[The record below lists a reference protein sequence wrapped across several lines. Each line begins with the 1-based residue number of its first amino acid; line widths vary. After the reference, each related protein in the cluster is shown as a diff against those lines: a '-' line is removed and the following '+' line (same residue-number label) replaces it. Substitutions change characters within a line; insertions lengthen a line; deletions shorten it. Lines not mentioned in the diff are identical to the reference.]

1 MPMPMTTRLARAL
14 GVAALAAMMLPAA
27 VLAAPPQH
35 SPTDVP
41 PTVLDA
47 GAPCRDAMRFEN
59 LELNGKDTAFAPA
72 PSGSQRFLSRGSGVS
87 RVTDLDNG
95 NVYDFRGGVRILVTV
110 APDGSVRADAS
121 GRDYIAFY
129 LPGDDSTVGPGLF
142 QMSGHLTE
150 WYAPDGSF
158 LRAEF
163 HGTAVNLCEVLEG

>member
-1 MPMPMTTRLARAL
+1 MAMTTRLTRAL
-14 GVAALAAMMLPAA
+14 GLAAVGAAMLPAA

-47 GAPCRDAMRFEN
+47 GAPCQDAMRFEN
-59 LELNGKDTAFAPA
+59 LELNGKDTTFAPA
-72 PSGSQRFLSRGSGVS
+72 PNGSQRLLSRGSGVS

-95 NVYDFRGGVRILVTV
+95 HMYDFRGGSRILITID
-110 APDGSVRADAS
+110 ADGSVRADAS

-163 HGTAVNLCEVLEG
+163 HGTAVNLCELLEG